1 MASPDSF
8 VHLWYIFMEYLDY
21 LLFLSLQIEP
31 YIQKGNEGFVHHFL
45 VYECRGDYNES
56 HYGFGVDF
64 QDIAN
69 MPFRKCFYGKVLAV
83 WGVGGEIKDCKL
95 ALLQYCGTPVFHFP
109 AENHH
114 DIPVL
119 ISSPT
124 GKR

>member
-56 HYGFGVDF
+56 HYGFGVDCK
-64 QDIAN
+64 DIAN